1 MTELLFN
8 LLQTVI
14 VAVVPTLTVFLVNLI
29 KSKSAQAA
37 AVAENEKAAGY
48 ILQIAEAVVTA
59 VDYTSQTYV
68 DNLKSDGFFNT
79 PEQKVAISLALDTA
93 RASLTKS
100 TLDFIET
107 AYGDVTEYLVTR
119 IEAEI
124 RAQKG

>member
-48 ILQIAEAVVTA
+48 ILHIAEAVTTA
-59 VDYTSQTYV
+59 VNYTSQTYV

-93 RASLTKS
+93 KSSLTKS

-107 AYGDVTEYLVTR
+107 AYGDVTEYLVTK

-124 RAQKG
+124 RAQKD

>member
-37 AVAENEKAAGY
+37 AVAESEKAAGY
-48 ILQIAEAVVTA
+48 ILQIADAVATA
-59 VDYTSQTYV
+59 VSYTSQTYV

-79 PEQKVAISLALDTA
+79 PEQNTALHQALDTA
-93 RASLTKS
+93 KSSLTKS

-107 AYGDVTEYLVTR
+107 AYGDVTEYLVTK

-124 RAQKG
+124 RAQKS